1 MKQQIKNGI
10 WVLSALLFAITF
22 SACDDLEKF
31 EPLGANSIADATPPS
46 ASFTATQGQGPDEEW
61 KDYTFANGSVSA
73 TTYSWDFGDGNTS
86 TEVDGENTYPGEGM
100 YTVTLTASDDLGV
113 TSVVS
118 ETIEII
124 EPEEPMAILP
134 VIKEPGFEDNSP
146 GSEDCGSGMDG
157 RDCWRISGGSVFGIT
172 NSPVNTGSQ
181 GAKFNANDA
190 RVAYQALTVS
200 PNTDYT
206 VTINYTIKT
215 SPVGSEMRLA
225 ILGNAISNADEAE
238 AAIIASTTGNNQ
250 DSASTYVPLSLTFNT
265 GASDTIAIWIDSN
278 NVAESRVDDVSI
290 AIN

>member
-10 WVLSALLFAITF
+10 WILSALLFAITF

-31 EPLGANSIADATPPS
+31 EPLGENSIADATPPS
-46 ASFTATQGQGPDEEW
+46 ASFTATQGEGPDEEW
-61 KDYTFANGSVSA
+61 KSYTFANGSISA
-73 TTYSWDFGDGNTS
+73 TSYSWDFGDGNTS

-100 YTVTLTASDDLGV
+100 FTVTLTASDDLGV

-124 EPEEPMAILP
+124 EPEEPTAILP

-157 RDCWRISGGSVFGIT
+157 RDCWRISGESVFGIT

-265 GASDTIAIWIDSN
+265 GASDTIAIWVDSN
-278 NVAESRVDDVSI
+278 NVAESRIDDVSI
-290 AIN
+290 VIN